1 VKRRSIVRAAGTALA
16 WWLVL
21 AIPSVE
27 GATLEEQQQF
37 ADGLYARGLHE
48 LALREYMAI
57 LRAAPDYPALD
68 QVLYRVAECYRERG
82 NVAAADLFYRRV
94 INEHPNSPFRMRA
107 DLRRAEL
114 FLSAQQPA
122 EAIAILQAL
131 IARPPPHEIEA
142 GARYFLAIAARMTN
156 GTANAESELREVIQR
171 FSDTPFLSLAAL
183 ELADLR
189 ERAGAPFEEIA
200 ALYRTAAEH
209 AASSNLSAE
218 AWQRLGNAAYTATN
232 YAAAA
237 TAYGRLLQD
246 HPDHP
251 RAAEAALP
259 AAWSLF
265 HIGRPADAI
274 ALAERRIAASGETDE
289 WLYLLANAR
298 RALLDTDRAVDSYDA
313 LVRRFPNSRLAAA
326 ARYESALALFRQ
338 RRFAEVI
345 RRLDG
350 AEWPAEFRADV
361 DWMLAESYAQTG
373 AADAAIQHYRR
384 VVESS
389 PPSPRA
395 PEAMYK
401 LGTMLVERGARAEA
415 SDLLRAM
422 VARHPNH
429 PMAPAALLTSGFAHA
444 ADERWEE
451 AIADWGRLE
460 RTWTNS
466 PHAEEALFQKG
477 LAEMRLQRAPAATAS
492 LQALLRRFPATE
504 RAAET
509 HYWLAVLA
517 DRTNENVEA
526 ETHLRLALQLDPPP
540 DLRRRA
546 RFLLARV
553 LQKLGRESE
562 AADLWQELL
571 STPSRADMP
580 PELIEWLAQHRLE
593 QRSFSNA
600 LAAAE
605 SLLAGAPD
613 EAWRQI
619 GSYLVGR
626 AREGLGDRA
635 GALTAFEQADRGSPV
650 TRARVQAL
658 LALSRLRMS
667 EGALDGAEE
676 AARRA
681 AEFASDDR
689 LAEIKA
695 VALKTLGEIAEARH
709 DPPTAARY
717 YLSVAILYDHPTL
730 SPECLDRAAT
740 ILNALGETNEAARLR
755 AELRQRYP
763 DSEPARRP

>member
-1 VKRRSIVRAAGTALA
+1 MKHPLSSFVPATLALCLSLAATGLR
-16 WWLVL
+16 
-21 AIPSVE
+21 

-37 ADGLYARGLHE
+37 ADGLYARGLHD

-94 INEHPNSPFRMRA
+94 IHEHPNSPFRARA

-114 FLSAQQPA
+114 FLGARQPA
-122 EAIAILQAL
+122 EAARMLREL
-131 IARPPPHEIEA
+131 IGRAPPPEIEA
-142 GARYFLAIAARMTN
+142 GARYFLAVAARMTN
-156 GTANAESELREVIQR
+156 GLADAESELRRVLDR
-171 FSDTPFLSLAAL
+171 FANTPFHPLAAL

-189 ERAGAPFEEIA
+189 EQAAAPFEEIA
-200 ALYRTAAEH
+200 ALYRTAADH
-209 AASSNLSAE
+209 ATSSNLAAE
-218 AWQRLGNAAYTATN
+218 VWQRLGNAAYAATN
-232 YAAAA
+232 FAAAA
-237 TAYGRLLQD
+237 DAYGRLLQD
-246 HPDHP
+246 YPDHP
-251 RAAEAALP
+251 RAVEAALP
-259 AAWSLF
+259 AAWSLYR
-265 HIGRPADAI
+265 IGRPADAL
-274 ALAERRIAASGETDE
+274 ALAERQIAARGETDE

-298 RALLDTDRAVDSYDA
+298 RALLDGERAVDTYDA
-313 LVRRFPNSRLAAA
+313 LVRRFPESRLAPA

-345 RRLDG
+345 RRLDRPDWSP
-350 AEWPAEFRADV
+350 ELRPDV

-373 AADAAIQHYRR
+373 SPDAAIQHYRR
-384 VVESS
+384 VIEAS

-401 LGTMLVERGARAEA
+401 LGALLVERGARPEA

-422 VARHPNH
+422 VARHPDH

-444 ADERWEE
+444 ADDRWEE
-451 AIADWGRLE
+451 AVADWGRLE

-477 LAEMRLQRAPAATAS
+477 LAEMRLQRAPAATVS
-492 LQALLRRFPATE
+492 LQTLLRRFPTTE
-504 RAAET
+504 RAAEA

-517 DRTNENVEA
+517 DRTNESAEA
-526 ETHLRLALQLDPPP
+526 ESHLRRVFELDPPP

-546 RFLLARV
+546 RFLLARS
-553 LQKLGRESE
+553 LQQLGREAE

-571 STPSRADMP
+571 VTPARADMP
-580 PELIEWLAQHRLE
+580 PELIEWLAQHRIE
-593 QRSFSNA
+593 HRSYSNA
-600 LAAAE
+600 LVAAE
-605 SLLAGAPD
+605 ALLATAQD

-619 GSYLVGR
+619 GSHLLGR

-635 GALTAFEQADRGSPV
+635 GALAAYEQADRGTAV
-650 TRARVQAL
+650 TRARVEAL
-658 LALSRLRMS
+658 LAIARLKLADGS
-667 EGALDGAEE
+667 LDAAED

-681 AEFASDDR
+681 AELAGDDR
-689 LAEIKA
+689 LAEFKA
-695 VALKTLGEIAEARH
+695 RALHWLGQIAEART
-709 DPPTAARY
+709 DSATAARF

-730 SPECLDRAAT
+730 SPESLHRAAT
-740 ILNALGETNEAARLR
+740 ILASTGETNEAARLR

-763 DSEPARRP
+763 ESEWAKQP